1 MRKETEMQYREIY
14 AFPFIATLFKL
25 VKILK
30 QLKWPSMDEW
40 IKKMWYVYTHT
51 HTHTSTKK
59 HYLAMIKKD
68 ILPFAMI

>member
-30 QLKWPSMDEW
+30 QLK
-40 IKKMWYVYTHT
+40 
-51 HTHTSTKK
+51 
-59 HYLAMIKKD
+59 
-68 ILPFAMI
+68 